1 MQITKQKKVTK
12 LICSGI
18 VSGICSVVGGYYEIK
33 NFSDFVFL
41 TARTE
46 LTNEMT
52 NQVSFTIKNFYSV
65 KNTKEKKNE
74 TQEKILLRDRDK
86 TRYEYN
92 RAKFIQYFL
101 LFSKGRVNKKIFKK
115 VWNFPYLDF
124 FFTLP

>member
-86 TRYEYN
+86 
-92 RAKFIQYFL
+92 
-101 LFSKGRVNKKIFKK
+101 V
-115 VWNFPYLDF
+115 
-124 FFTLP
+124 